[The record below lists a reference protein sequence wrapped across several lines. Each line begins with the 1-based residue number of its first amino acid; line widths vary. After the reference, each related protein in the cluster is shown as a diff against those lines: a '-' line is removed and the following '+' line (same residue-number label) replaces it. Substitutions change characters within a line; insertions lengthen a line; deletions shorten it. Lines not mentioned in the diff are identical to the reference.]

1 MTPGKLGA
9 TLFSM
14 YDGALPGEKTTM
26 IHLFGVKYAAEIRDC
41 GASVTEIV
49 RLSGIDGSYNREVYK
64 GMRLARYVA
73 PLSAL

>member
-26 IHLFGVKYAAEIRDC
+26 IHLFG
-41 GASVTEIV
+41 G
-49 RLSGIDGSYNREVYK
+49 
-64 GMRLARYVA
+64 
-73 PLSAL
+73 